1 METNTDKTIDPEKE
15 KEEQEEKKL
24 DQNDLEYL
32 KRKFETFGDCA

>member
-1 METNTDKTIDPEKE
+1 METNTDKTIDLEKE
-15 KEEQEEKKL
+15 EEQEEKKL